1 MTPAC
6 SLQERKEIFEHHLKG
21 LKLIQDGSFYS
32 QHLAELTP
40 GFSGMMC
47 PWAAPAPFRLESG
60 GLGEFWARRA
70 FYSISVGNRKK
81 IVGT

>member
-1 MTPAC
+1 MGSVAGCP
-6 SLQERKEIFEHHLKG
+6 LQERKEIFEHHLKG

-47 PWAAPAPFRLESG
+47 SWAAPAPFRLELLGAG
-60 GLGEFWARRA
+60 GLAGSFGQKGLFFLHFCGE
-70 FYSISVGNRKK
+70 
-81 IVGT
+81 